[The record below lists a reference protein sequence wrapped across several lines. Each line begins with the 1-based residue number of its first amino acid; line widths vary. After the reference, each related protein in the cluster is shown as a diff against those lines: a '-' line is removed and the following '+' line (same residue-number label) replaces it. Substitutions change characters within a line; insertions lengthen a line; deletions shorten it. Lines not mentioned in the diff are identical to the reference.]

1 MPAKVIL
8 TVTQGALK
16 GQTFLFDERTTCL
29 LGRGEDCAPRV
40 PNDAAHRAISRH
52 HCFLD
57 INPPAIRAHD
67 FGSLNATFVNG
78 TKIGQRR
85 KDQRPEDVDHTA
97 FPEVDLHDGDELR
110 LDQTVFRVQIVAP
123 RCCTSCG
130 VELTEAEAQ
139 AQTHAPSGDVWCR
152 ACRKRQEQGV
162 KPSPS
167 PAQPQRCASC
177 GTVLPASGSA
187 PRTAAALCTDCRAD
201 VGRLLQHLLAR
212 ARTGEAA
219 LRSIAGYTLLKEL
232 GRGGMGA
239 VYLARH
245 DQSGEQVALKVMLPQ
260 IAPDERAI
268 AQFQREIE
276 LTRALRHPQVVELR
290 EAGCAE
296 GVFFF
301 TLEYCAGGSLQ
312 GRLKQQGGPL
322 PIAEACGSILQA
334 LEGIQYAH
342 TTTLEVRQANGSTY
356 TVQGLVH
363 RDLKPANLL
372 LAGTGRTPVV
382 KVSDF
387 GLAKAFELAGLSGMS
402 RTGDVRGTVPFMPRQ
417 LVINFKYAQPEVD
430 VWALGA
436 SLYQLLTGA
445 FPHDFPPGRDPW
457 LVLLQSEV
465 VPIQKRNSAIP
476 KRLAEV
482 IDHAVQDRP
491 EIGFKTALELK
502 QALESVL

>member
-16 GQTFLFDERTTCL
+16 GQRFLFDERTTCL
-29 LGRGEDCAPRV
+29 LGRDPDCAPRV

-57 INPPAIRAHD
+57 INPPLIRVRD
-67 FGSLNATFVNG
+67 FGSRNATFVNG

-110 LDQTVFRVQIVAP
+110 LDQLVFQVQIVVA
-123 RCCTSCG
+123 RCCASCG

-139 AQTHAPSGDVWCR
+139 AHATNGDVWCR
-152 ACRKRQEQGV
+152 ACRTHQEHGV
-162 KPSPS
+162 
-167 PAQPQRCASC
+167 PQRCASC
-177 GTVLPASGSA
+177 GTALPAAASA
-187 PRTAAALCTDCRAD
+187 QRTAAALCADCRAD
-201 VGRLLQHLLAR
+201 VGRLLQHLLAQ
-212 ARTGEAA
+212 ARTGEAP
-219 LRSIAGYTLLKEL
+219 LRAIAGYTLLKEL

-260 IAPDERAI
+260 IAADQRAI
-268 AQFQREIE
+268 AQFLRETE
-276 LTRALRHPQVVELR
+276 LTGALHHPHVVTQQD
-290 EAGCAE
+290 AGCAE
-296 GVFFF
+296 GLFFF
-301 TLEYCAGGSLQ
+301 TLEYCDGGSLKE
-312 GRLKQQGGPL
+312 RLTQHGGCL
-322 PIAEACGSILQA
+322 PIGEACGFILQA
-334 LEGIQYAH
+334 LDGLHYAH
-342 TTTLEVRQANGSTY
+342 TTMLEVPGADGTLHR
-356 TVQGLVH
+356 VQGLVH

-372 LAGTGRTPVV
+372 LSGIGGTSVV

-387 GLAKAFELAGLSGMS
+387 GLAKAFEQAGLSGLS
-402 RTGDVRGTVPFMPRQ
+402 RTGEVKGTVPFMPRQ

-430 VWALGA
+430 VWALAA

-445 FPHDFPPGRDPW
+445 SPHDFPRGREPW
-457 LVLLQSEV
+457 LVILQEEV
-465 VPIQKRNSAIP
+465 VPIRKRNASIP

-491 EIGFKTALELK
+491 EIGFKTALAFK